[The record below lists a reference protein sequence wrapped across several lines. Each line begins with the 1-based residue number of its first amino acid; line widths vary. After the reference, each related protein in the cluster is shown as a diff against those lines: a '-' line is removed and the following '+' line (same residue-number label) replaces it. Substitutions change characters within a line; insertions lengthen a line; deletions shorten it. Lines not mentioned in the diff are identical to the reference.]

1 MTGTGR
7 RATGEAASGEVAGG
21 EIVSG
26 AVASGEAFLH
36 ALGDDAALLH
46 PEIAAQLRAPAA
58 RARGEGVFTRA
69 GSRYG
74 LLNALLVPLL
84 GRDAVVTRTGR
95 RVPFTVLTES
105 AVRTATVGGAT
116 IERASLRTVRE
127 FHFASGTQRVS
138 DVLTTSVHPGL
149 VRTLLGERG
158 RVELI
163 EECTVGDGGTL
174 RMRTRRA
181 ALRLGGRRFALRGI
195 LAVHADVEDGWDD
208 DNARRTIRVSVHNP
222 IAGTILEYRGWY
234 RTMPEDQ

>member
-1 MTGTGR
+1 MTEPGGN
-7 RATGEAASGEVAGG
+7 ATGEA
-21 EIVSG
+21 
-26 AVASGEAFLH
+26 ASGEAFLH

-74 LLNALLVPLL
+74 LLNALLMPLL
-84 GRDAVVTRTGR
+84 GRDAVVTRVGR
-95 RVPFTVLTES
+95 QVPFSVLTES
-105 AVRTATVGGAT
+105 AVRTETVGGAA

-138 DVLTTSVHPGL
+138 DLLTTSVRPGL
-149 VRTLLGERG
+149 VRTLLGARG
-158 RVELI
+158 RIELI

-208 DNARRTIRVSVHNP
+208 HDARRTITVTVRNP
-222 IAGTILEYRGWY
+222 LAGTILEYRGWY
-234 RTMPEDQ
+234 RTVPEDQ